1 MSKAG
6 SRKRRFNKTLFC
18 LYQSTSDDLMFWCW
32 FDVLILSMNYGF
44 SMTQISLL
52 FSVSFW
58 AALAMKLPA
67 NALAKKLGAARCVL
81 LSAALFLSAALLL
94 TFGSTFA
101 VAVVGQSIY
110 LAAGSFQEMATVI
123 AKKAA
128 ERDPA
133 HVDYMQLMSTTGV
146 IFSVISLIGAVSMSR
161 LYEIN
166 KNLPMYICIGFCL
179 NSCVLAY
186 FISKYDEEDTKESQ
200 RTRRETLPG
209 MKMRSFDKTTLS
221 CLFLSVLFMV
231 IFYVSGDYLKI
242 MLENDLSAVTDS
254 GRTVFL
260 FSMILLLSRIVKIV
274 SNLLLYAGRNIKI
287 GQERVISFVVIG
299 VVLISSFGVLSKW
312 GSGYYGIILAAS
324 AFLIRVIVF
333 DPFRFSIYDFM
344 LKRLK
349 EDKMIDVLFVQSTGS
364 EISRAVFSTVSTVL
378 LKYYGIHSV
387 MLMLLII
394 SLIFAAGYVVIRR
407 HLVRANGNHKFL
419 RWKKT
424 EIDAADSLTVAVAA
438 LLMHYGVVE
447 DTSYTP
453 EKLAEKLTSVEDID
467 AVDRDIQF
475 SGFHEYQE
483 ETLRRLFYAG
493 HPCAIRTV
501 IKEGDQDHW
510 LPVMYLD
517 DDGGVIWNPYSG
529 ERFLAE
535 LYQIREICC
544 FTVLSDNEILQS
556 FL

>member
-1 MSKAG
+1 MRKAG

-200 RTRRETLPG
+200 RTWRETLPG

-438 LLMHYGVVE
+438 LLMHYGIVE

-544 FTVLSDNEILQS
+544 FTVLSDKEILQS

>member
-1 MSKAG
+1 MSKTG

-44 SMTQISLL
+44 DMTQISLL
-52 FSVSFW
+52 FSVAFW
-58 AALAMKLPA
+58 VALAVKAPA

-81 LSAALFLSAALLL
+81 LSAALFLAAALLL
-94 TFGSTFA
+94 TFGSTLA
-101 VAVVGQSIY
+101 VAIIGQSIY
-110 LAAGSFQEMATVI
+110 LVAGSFQEMATVI

-133 HVDYMQLMSTTGV
+133 NVDYMQLMSTTGV
-146 IFSVISLIGAVSMSR
+146 IFSVISLIAAMSMSR
-161 LYEIN
+161 LYEMN

-186 FISKYDEEDTKESQ
+186 FISRYDEEDTKESLS
-200 RTRRETLPG
+200 TRREVLPG

-221 CLFLSVLFMV
+221 CLFLSILFMV

-242 MLENDLSAVTDS
+242 MIENDLSTVTDS

-260 FSMILLLSRIVKIV
+260 FSMILLVSRLIKIV

-287 GQERVISFVVIG
+287 GQESVLSFIVIS
-299 VVLISSFGVLSKW
+299 VVLIAVLGVLSRW
-312 GSGYYGIILAAS
+312 GSGYYGILISVS

-364 EISRAVFSTVSTVL
+364 EISRAVFSTISTVL
-378 LKYYGIHSV
+378 LKYYGMHSV

-394 SLIFAAGYVVIRR
+394 SLIFAAGYVIIRR
-407 HLVRANGNHKFL
+407 HLVRANGNRKFL

-438 LLMHYGVVE
+438 LLMHYSVVE
-447 DTSYTP
+447 DTAYTP
-453 EKLAEKLTSVEDID
+453 KKLAEKLTSVEEID
-467 AVDRDIQF
+467 AVDHEVQF
-475 SGFHEYQE
+475 GGFYEYQE
-483 ETLRRLFYAG
+483 ETLKKLFYAG

-501 IKEGDQDHW
+501 IKEGEQDRW

-535 LYQIREICC
+535 LHKIEEICC
-544 FTVLSDNEILQS
+544 FTID
-556 FL
+556 

>member
-200 RTRRETLPG
+200 RTRHETLPG

-544 FTVLSDNEILQS
+544 FTVLSDKEILQS

>member
-146 IFSVISLIGAVSMSR
+146 IFSVISLVGAVSMSR

-544 FTVLSDNEILQS
+544 FTVLSDKEILQS

>member
-324 AFLIRVIVF
+324 AFLIRVIVI
-333 DPFRFSIYDFM
+333 DPVRFSIYVFM
-344 LKRLK
+344 LERLK

-438 LLMHYGVVE
+438 LLMHYGIVE

-544 FTVLSDNEILQS
+544 FTVLSDKEILQS

>member
-44 SMTQISLL
+44 DMAQISLL

-58 AALAMKLPA
+58 VALAMKMPA
-67 NALAKKLGAARCVL
+67 NALARKLGAARCVL
-81 LSAALFLSAALLL
+81 LSAALFLAAALFL
-94 TFGSTFA
+94 TFGSTLT
-101 VAVVGQSIY
+101 VAIIGQSIY
-110 LAAGSFQEMATVI
+110 LVAGSFQEMATVI

-133 HVDYMQLMSTTGV
+133 NVDYMQLMSTTGV
-146 IFSVISLIGAVSMSR
+146 IFSVISLIAAMSMSR
-161 LYEIN
+161 LYEMN

-186 FISKYDEEDTKESQ
+186 FISGYDEEDTKESLS
-200 RTRRETLPG
+200 TRREVLPG

-221 CLFLSVLFMV
+221 CLFLSILFMV

-242 MLENDLSAVTDS
+242 MIENDLSTVTDS

-260 FSMILLLSRIVKIV
+260 FSMILLVSRIIKIV

-287 GQERVISFVVIG
+287 GQESVLSFIVIS
-299 VVLISSFGVLSKW
+299 VVLIAVLGVLSRW
-312 GSGYYGIILAAS
+312 GSGYYGILISVS
-324 AFLIRVIVF
+324 AFLIRVMVF

-364 EISRAVFSTVSTVL
+364 EISRAVFSTISTVL
-378 LKYYGIHSV
+378 LKYYGMHSV

-394 SLIFAAGYVVIRR
+394 SLIFAAGYVIIRR
-407 HLVRANGNHKFL
+407 HLVRANGNRKFL

-438 LLMHYGVVE
+438 LLMHYSVVE
-447 DTSYTP
+447 DTAYTP
-453 EKLAEKLTSVEDID
+453 KKLAEKLTSVEEID
-467 AVDRDIQF
+467 AVDHEVQF
-475 SGFHEYQE
+475 GGFYEYQE
-483 ETLRRLFYAG
+483 ETLKKLFYAG

-501 IKEGDQDHW
+501 IKEGEQDRW

-529 ERFLAE
+529 ESFLAE

-544 FTVLSDNEILQS
+544 FTIL
-556 FL
+556 

>member
-200 RTRRETLPG
+200 RTRREALPG
-209 MKMRSFDKTTLS
+209 MKMRSFDKTTFS

-312 GSGYYGIILAAS
+312 GRGYYGIILAAS

-544 FTVLSDNEILQS
+544 FTVLSDKEILQS

>member
-1 MSKAG
+1 MSKTG

-32 FDVLILSMNYGF
+32 FDVLILSLNYGF
-44 SMTQISLL
+44 DMSQISLL

-58 AALAMKLPA
+58 VALAMKMPA
-67 NALAKKLGAARCVL
+67 NALAKKIGAARCVL

-94 TFGSTFA
+94 TFGSTFT

-110 LAAGSFQEMATVI
+110 LVAGSFQEMATVI

-133 HVDYMQLMSTTGV
+133 NVDYMQLMSTPGV
-146 IFSVISLIGAVSMSR
+146 IFSVISLLAAGSMSR
-161 LYEIN
+161 LYEMN

-186 FISKYDEEDTKESQ
+186 FISRYDEEDTKESQ
-200 RTRRETLPG
+200 STRREALPG
-209 MKMRSFDKTTLS
+209 MKIRSFDRTTLS
-221 CLFLSVLFMV
+221 CLFLSILFMV

-242 MLENDLSAVTDS
+242 MIENDLSAMTDS

-260 FSMILLLSRIVKIV
+260 FSMVLLASRIVKIV
-274 SNLLLYAGRNIKI
+274 SNLLLYISRNIKI
-287 GQERVISFVVIG
+287 SQERVVSFVVIG
-299 VVLISSFGVLSKW
+299 VVLISAFGVLSKW
-312 GSGYYGIILAAS
+312 GSGYHGILLAVSAS
-324 AFLIRVIVF
+324 LIRVIVF

-364 EISRAVFSTVSTVL
+364 EISRAVFSTISTVL

-387 MLMLLII
+387 MHMLLII
-394 SLIFAAGYVVIRR
+394 SLIFAAGYVIIHR
-407 HLVRANGNHKFL
+407 HLVRANGNRKFL
-419 RWKKT
+419 KWKKK

-453 EKLAEKLTSVEDID
+453 KKLAEKLTSVEDID
-467 AVDRDIQF
+467 AVDPDIQF
-475 SGFHEYQE
+475 SGFYEYQE
-483 ETLRRLFYAG
+483 ETLKSLFYAG
-493 HPCAIRTV
+493 HPCVIRTAV
-501 IKEGDQDHW
+501 KEGEQDRW

-517 DDGGVIWNPYSG
+517 DDGGIIWDPYSG
-529 ERFLAE
+529 KRFLAE

-544 FTVLSDNEILQS
+544 FTIL
-556 FL
+556 

>member
-1 MSKAG
+1 MSKTG

-58 AALAMKLPA
+58 AALAMKMPA

-81 LSAALFLSAALLL
+81 LSAAMFLSAALLL
-94 TFGSTFA
+94 TFGSTFI

-110 LAAGSFQEMATVI
+110 LVAGSFQEMATVI

-133 HVDYMQLMSTTGV
+133 NVDYMKLMSTTGV
-146 IFSVISLIGAVSMSR
+146 IFSVISLIAAISMSR
-161 LYEIN
+161 LYEMN

-186 FISKYDEEDTKESQ
+186 FISRYDEEDTKESLS
-200 RTRRETLPG
+200 TRREVLPG
-209 MKMRSFDKTTLS
+209 RKMRSFDKTTLS
-221 CLFLSVLFMV
+221 CLFLSILFMV

-242 MLENDLSAVTDS
+242 MIENDLSTVTDS

-260 FSMILLLSRIVKIV
+260 FSMILLVSRIIKIV

-287 GQERVISFVVIG
+287 GQESVLSFIVIS
-299 VVLISSFGVLSKW
+299 VVLIAVLGVLSRW
-312 GSGYYGIILAAS
+312 GSGYYGILISVS
-324 AFLIRVIVF
+324 AFLIRVMVF

-364 EISRAVFSTVSTVL
+364 EISRAVFSTISTVL

-394 SLIFAAGYVVIRR
+394 SLIFAAGYVIIRR
-407 HLVRANGNHKFL
+407 HMVRANGNRKF
-419 RWKKT
+419 RKWKKT
-424 EIDAADSLTVAVAA
+424 EIDASDSLTVAVAA

-453 EKLAEKLTSVEDID
+453 KKLAEKLTSVEDIG
-467 AVDRDIQF
+467 AVYRDIQF
-475 SGFHEYQE
+475 GGFYEYQE

-501 IKEGDQDHW
+501 IKGGEQDRW

-544 FTVLSDNEILQS
+544 FNILSDEDILRS
-556 FL
+556 LF

>member
-394 SLIFAAGYVVIRR
+394 SLIFAAGYVIIRR
-407 HLVRANGNHKFL
+407 HLVRANGNRKFL

-544 FTVLSDNEILQS
+544 FTVLSDKEILQS
-556 FL
+556 LL

>member
-1 MSKAG
+1 MSKTD

-44 SMTQISLL
+44 SMTRISLL
-52 FSVSFW
+52 FAVSFW
-58 AALAMKLPA
+58 VALAMKAPA

-81 LSAALFLSAALLL
+81 LSAAMFLLAALLL
-94 TFGSTFA
+94 TFGSTFI

-110 LAAGSFQEMATVI
+110 LVAGSFQEMATVI
-123 AKKAA
+123 AKKAV

-133 HVDYMQLMSTTGV
+133 NVDYMKLMSTTGV
-146 IFSVISLIGAVSMSR
+146 IFSVISLIAAISMSW
-161 LYEIN
+161 LYEID

-186 FISKYDEEDTKESQ
+186 FISKYDEEDTKEHQ
-200 RTRRETLPG
+200 RTRREALPG
-209 MKMRSFDKTTLS
+209 MKIRHFDRTTLS
-221 CLFLSVLFMV
+221 CIFLSVLFMV

-242 MLENDLSAVTDS
+242 MIESDLSAVTDS

-260 FSMILLLSRIVKIV
+260 FSMILLVSRIVKIA
-274 SNLLLYAGRNIKI
+274 SNLLIYVGRNIKI

-299 VVLISSFGVLSKW
+299 VLLISAIGVLSKR
-312 GSGYYGIILAAS
+312 GSGYYGIIMAAS

-364 EISRAVFSTVSTVL
+364 EISRVVFSTIATVL
-378 LKYYGIHSV
+378 LHFYGMHSV
-387 MLMLLII
+387 MQMLFII
-394 SLIFAAGYVVIRR
+394 SLIFAAGYVIARR
-407 HLVRANGNHKFL
+407 HLVRAGGNRKFL

-424 EIDAADSLTVAVAA
+424 EIDAVDSLTVAVAA

-453 EKLAEKLTSVEDID
+453 RKLAETIASVEDID
-467 AVDRDIQF
+467 AVDPDIQF
-475 SGFHEYQE
+475 DGFYEYQE
-483 ETLRRLFYAG
+483 ETLKRLFYAG

-501 IKEGDQDHW
+501 IKEGEQARW

-517 DDGGVIWNPYSG
+517 DDGGVIWDPYSG
-529 ERFLAE
+529 ERFLTE
-535 LYQIREICC
+535 LHKIEEICC
-544 FTVLSDNEILQS
+544 FTIA
-556 FL
+556 

>member
-1 MSKAG
+1 MSKTG

-44 SMTQISLL
+44 DMTQISLL
-52 FSVSFW
+52 FSVAFW
-58 AALAMKLPA
+58 VALAVKAPA

-81 LSAALFLSAALLL
+81 LSAAMFLLAALLL
-94 TFGSTFA
+94 TFGCTFA

-128 ERDPA
+128 ERDPEN
-133 HVDYMQLMSTTGV
+133 VDYMQLMSTTGV
-146 IFSVISLIGAVSMSR
+146 IFSVISLIAALSMSR
-161 LYEIN
+161 LYEMN

-200 RTRRETLPG
+200 RTRREALPG

-254 GRTVFL
+254 GRTVFI
-260 FSMILLLSRIVKIV
+260 FSMVLLSSRIVKIV

-287 GQERVISFVVIG
+287 GQESVLSFIVIS
-299 VVLISSFGVLSKW
+299 VVLIAVLGVLSRW
-312 GSGYYGIILAAS
+312 GSGYYGILISVS
-324 AFLIRVIVF
+324 AFLIRVMVF

-364 EISRAVFSTVSTVL
+364 EISRAVFSTISTVL
-378 LKYYGIHSV
+378 LKYYGMHSV

-394 SLIFAAGYVVIRR
+394 SLIFAAGYVIIRR
-407 HLVRANGNHKFL
+407 HMVRPNGNRKF
-419 RWKKT
+419 RKWKKT
-424 EIDAADSLTVAVAA
+424 EIDVADSLTVAVAA

-453 EKLAEKLTSVEDID
+453 KKLAEKLVSVEDID
-467 AVDRDIQF
+467 AVDPDIQF
-475 SGFHEYQE
+475 DGFYEYQE
-483 ETLRRLFYAG
+483 ETLKRLFYAG

-501 IKEGDQDHW
+501 IKEGEQDRW

-544 FTVLSDNEILQS
+544 FTIL
-556 FL
+556 

>member
-44 SMTQISLL
+44 DMAQISLL

-58 AALAMKLPA
+58 VALAMKMPA
-67 NALAKKLGAARCVL
+67 NALARKLGAARCVL
-81 LSAALFLSAALLL
+81 LSAALFLAAALLL
-94 TFGSTFA
+94 TFGSTLA
-101 VAVVGQSIY
+101 VAIIGQSIY
-110 LAAGSFQEMATVI
+110 LVAGSFQEMATVI

-133 HVDYMQLMSTTGV
+133 NVDYMQLMSTTGV
-146 IFSVISLIGAVSMSR
+146 IFSVISLIAAMSMSR
-161 LYEIN
+161 LYEMN

-186 FISKYDEEDTKESQ
+186 FISRYDEEDTKESLS
-200 RTRRETLPG
+200 TRREVLPG

-221 CLFLSVLFMV
+221 CLFLSILFMV

-242 MLENDLSAVTDS
+242 MIENDLSTVTDS

-260 FSMILLLSRIVKIV
+260 FSMILLVSRIIKIV

-287 GQERVISFVVIG
+287 GQESVLSFIVIS
-299 VVLISSFGVLSKW
+299 VVLIAVLGVLSRW
-312 GSGYYGIILAAS
+312 GSGYYGILISVS
-324 AFLIRVIVF
+324 AFLIRVMVF

-364 EISRAVFSTVSTVL
+364 EISRAVFSTISTVL
-378 LKYYGIHSV
+378 LKYYGMHSV

-394 SLIFAAGYVVIRR
+394 SLIFAAGYVIIRR
-407 HLVRANGNHKFL
+407 HLVRANGNRKFL

-453 EKLAEKLTSVEDID
+453 KKLAEKLTSVEDID
-467 AVDRDIQF
+467 AVYRDIQF
-475 SGFHEYQE
+475 GGFYEYQE
-483 ETLRRLFYAG
+483 ETLRRLFYEG

-501 IKEGDQDHW
+501 IKGGEQDRW

-517 DDGGVIWNPYSG
+517 DDGGVIWNPYSK

-544 FTVLSDNEILQS
+544 FNILSDEDILRS
-556 FL
+556 LF

>member
-1 MSKAG
+1 MSKTG

-44 SMTQISLL
+44 SMTRISLL

-58 AALAMKLPA
+58 VALAMKAPA

-81 LSAALFLSAALLL
+81 LSAAMFLSAALLL
-94 TFGSTFA
+94 TFGSTFI

-110 LAAGSFQEMATVI
+110 LVAGSFQEMATVI

-133 HVDYMQLMSTTGV
+133 NVDYMKLMSTTGV
-146 IFSVISLIGAVSMSR
+146 IFSVISLIAAISMSW
-161 LYEIN
+161 LYEID

-260 FSMILLLSRIVKIV
+260 FSMILLVSRIIKIV

-287 GQERVISFVVIG
+287 GQESVLSFIVIS
-299 VVLISSFGVLSKW
+299 VVLIAVLGVLSRW
-312 GSGYYGIILAAS
+312 GSGYYGILISVS
-324 AFLIRVIVF
+324 AFLIRVMVF

-364 EISRAVFSTVSTVL
+364 EISRAVFSTISTVL
-378 LKYYGIHSV
+378 LKYYGMHSV

-394 SLIFAAGYVVIRR
+394 SLIFAAGYVIIRR
-407 HLVRANGNHKFL
+407 HLVRANGNRKFL

-438 LLMHYGVVE
+438 LLMHYSVVE
-447 DTSYTP
+447 DTAYTP
-453 EKLAEKLTSVEDID
+453 KKLAEKPTSVEEID
-467 AVDRDIQF
+467 AVDHEVQF
-475 SGFHEYQE
+475 GGFYEYQE
-483 ETLRRLFYAG
+483 ETLKKLFYAG

-501 IKEGDQDHW
+501 IKEGEQDRW

-529 ERFLAE
+529 ESFLAE
-535 LYQIREICC
+535 LYKIEEICC
-544 FTVLSDNEILQS
+544 FTIN
-556 FL
+556 

>member
-438 LLMHYGVVE
+438 LLMHYGIVE

-544 FTVLSDNEILQS
+544 FTVLSDKEILQS

>member
-312 GSGYYGIILAAS
+312 GRGYYGIILAAS

-394 SLIFAAGYVVIRR
+394 SLIFAAGNVAIRR

-438 LLMHYGVVE
+438 LLMHYGIVE

-544 FTVLSDNEILQS
+544 FTVLSDKEILQS

>member
-1 MSKAG
+1 MSKTD

-44 SMTQISLL
+44 STTRISLL
-52 FSVSFW
+52 FAVSFW
-58 AALAMKLPA
+58 VALAMKAPA
-67 NALAKKLGAARCVL
+67 NALAKRLGAARCVL

-94 TFGSTFA
+94 TFGSTLV
-101 VAVVGQSIY
+101 VAIIGQSIY
-110 LAAGSFQEMATVI
+110 LVAGSFQEMATVI

-133 HVDYMQLMSTTGV
+133 HVDYMKLMSMTGV
-146 IFSVISLIGAVSMSR
+146 IFSVISLIAAVSMSW
-161 LYEIN
+161 LYGID

-186 FISKYDEEDTKESQ
+186 FISKYDEEDTKEHQ
-200 RTRRETLPG
+200 RTRREALPG
-209 MKMRSFDKTTLS
+209 MKIRHFDRTTLS

-242 MLENDLSAVTDS
+242 MIESDLSAVTDS

-260 FSMILLLSRIVKIV
+260 FSMILLVSRIVKIA
-274 SNLLLYAGRNIKI
+274 SNLLIYVGRNIKI

-299 VVLISSFGVLSKW
+299 VLLISAIGVLSKR
-312 GSGYYGIILAAS
+312 GSGYYGIIMAAS

-364 EISRAVFSTVSTVL
+364 EISRAVFSTIATVL
-378 LKYYGIHSV
+378 VTYYGIDSV
-387 MLMLLII
+387 MMMLLII
-394 SLIFAAGYVVIRR
+394 SLIFAAGYVIIRR
-407 HLVRANGNHKFL
+407 HLVRAGGNRKFL

-424 EIDAADSLTVAVAA
+424 EIDTADSLTVAVAA

-453 EKLAEKLTSVEDID
+453 RKLAEKLVSVEDID
-467 AVDRDIQF
+467 AVDPDIQF
-475 SGFHEYQE
+475 DGFYEYRE
-483 ETLRRLFYAG
+483 ETLKKLFYAG

-501 IKEGDQDHW
+501 IKEGEQARW

-517 DDGGVIWNPYSG
+517 DDGGVIWDPYSG

-544 FTVLSDNEILQS
+544 FTIL
-556 FL
+556 

>member
-231 IFYVSGDYLKI
+231 IFYVAGDYLKI
-242 MLENDLSAVTDS
+242 MLETDRSAVTDS

-544 FTVLSDNEILQS
+544 FTVLSDKEILQS

>member
-179 NSCVLAY
+179 ISCVLAY
-186 FISKYDEEDTKESQ
+186 FISRYDEEDTKESLS
-200 RTRRETLPG
+200 TRREVLPG

-221 CLFLSVLFMV
+221 CLFLSILFMV

-242 MLENDLSAVTDS
+242 MIENDLSTVTDS

-260 FSMILLLSRIVKIV
+260 FSMILLVSRIIKIV

-287 GQERVISFVVIG
+287 GQESVLSFIVIS
-299 VVLISSFGVLSKW
+299 VVLIAVLGVLSRW
-312 GSGYYGIILAAS
+312 GSGYYGILISVS
-324 AFLIRVIVF
+324 AFLIRVMVF

-364 EISRAVFSTVSTVL
+364 EISRAVFSTISTVL
-378 LKYYGIHSV
+378 LKYYGMHSV

-394 SLIFAAGYVVIRR
+394 SLIFAAGYVIIRR
-407 HLVRANGNHKFL
+407 HLVRANGNRKFL

-424 EIDAADSLTVAVAA
+424 EIDAADSLIVAVAA
-438 LLMHYGVVE
+438 LLMHYSVVE
-447 DTSYTP
+447 DTAYTP
-453 EKLAEKLTSVEDID
+453 KKLAEKLTSVEEID
-467 AVDRDIQF
+467 AVDHEVQF
-475 SGFHEYQE
+475 GGFYEYQE
-483 ETLRRLFYAG
+483 ETLKKLFYAG

-501 IKEGDQDHW
+501 IKEGEQDRW

-535 LYQIREICC
+535 LHKIEEICC
-544 FTVLSDNEILQS
+544 FTID
-556 FL
+556 

>member
-44 SMTQISLL
+44 SMTQISLF

-81 LSAALFLSAALLL
+81 LSAALFLAAALLL
-94 TFGSTFA
+94 TFGSTLA
-101 VAVVGQSIY
+101 VAIIGQSIY
-110 LAAGSFQEMATVI
+110 LVAGSFQEMATVI

-133 HVDYMQLMSTTGV
+133 NVDYMQLMSTTGV
-146 IFSVISLIGAVSMSR
+146 IFSVISLIAAMSMSR
-161 LYEIN
+161 LYEMN

-186 FISKYDEEDTKESQ
+186 FISRYDEEDTKESLS
-200 RTRRETLPG
+200 TRREVLPG

-221 CLFLSVLFMV
+221 CLFLSILFMV

-242 MLENDLSAVTDS
+242 MIENDLSTVTDS

-260 FSMILLLSRIVKIV
+260 FSMILLVSRIIKIV

-287 GQERVISFVVIG
+287 GQESVLSFIVIS
-299 VVLISSFGVLSKW
+299 VVLIAVLGVLSRW
-312 GSGYYGIILAAS
+312 GSGYYGILISVS
-324 AFLIRVIVF
+324 AFLIRVMVF

-364 EISRAVFSTVSTVL
+364 EISRAVFSTISTVL
-378 LKYYGIHSV
+378 LKYYGMHSV

-394 SLIFAAGYVVIRR
+394 SLIFAAGYVIIRR
-407 HLVRANGNHKFL
+407 HLVRANGNRKFL

-438 LLMHYGVVE
+438 LLMHYSVVE
-447 DTSYTP
+447 DTAYTP
-453 EKLAEKLTSVEDID
+453 KKLAEKLTSVEEID
-467 AVDRDIQF
+467 AVDHEVQF
-475 SGFHEYQE
+475 GGFYEYQE
-483 ETLRRLFYAG
+483 ETLKKLFYAG

-501 IKEGDQDHW
+501 IKEGEQDRW

-535 LYQIREICC
+535 LHKIEEICC
-544 FTVLSDNEILQS
+544 FTID
-556 FL
+556 

>member
-1 MSKAG
+1 
-6 SRKRRFNKTLFC
+6 
-18 LYQSTSDDLMFWCW
+18 MFWCW

-299 VVLISSFGVLSKW
+299 VILISSFGVLSKW

-544 FTVLSDNEILQS
+544 FTVLSDKEILQS

>member
-1 MSKAG
+1 MSKTG
-6 SRKRRFNKTLFC
+6 SQKRRFNKTLFC

-58 AALAMKLPA
+58 AALAMKMPA

-101 VAVVGQSIY
+101 AAVVGQSIY

-128 ERDPA
+128 ERDPEN
-133 HVDYMQLMSTTGV
+133 VDYMQLMSTTGV
-146 IFSVISLIGAVSMSR
+146 IFSVISLIAALSMSR
-161 LYEIN
+161 LYEMN

-200 RTRRETLPG
+200 RTRREALPG

-254 GRTVFL
+254 GRTVFI
-260 FSMILLLSRIVKIV
+260 FSMILLSSRIVKIV

-287 GQERVISFVVIG
+287 GQERVISLVVIG
-299 VVLISSFGVLSKW
+299 VVLISAFGVLSKW
-312 GSGYYGIILAAS
+312 GSGYYGILIAAS
-324 AFLIRVIVF
+324 AFMIRVLVF

-364 EISRAVFSTVSTVL
+364 EISRAAFSTISTVL
-378 LKYYGIHSV
+378 LNYYGIHSV

-394 SLIFAAGYVVIRR
+394 SLIFAAGYVIIRR
-407 HLVRANGNHKFL
+407 HMVRPNGNRKF
-419 RWKKT
+419 RKWKKT

-453 EKLAEKLTSVEDID
+453 KKLAEKLVSVEDIN
-467 AVDRDIQF
+467 AVDPDIQF
-475 SGFHEYQE
+475 DGYYEYQE
-483 ETLRRLFYAG
+483 ETLKRLFYAG

-501 IKEGDQDHW
+501 IKEGEQDRW

-517 DDGGVIWNPYSG
+517 DDGGVIWNRAVQNRRNLLFY
-529 ERFLAE
+529 
-535 LYQIREICC
+535 
-544 FTVLSDNEILQS
+544 D
-556 FL
+556 

>member
-287 GQERVISFVVIG
+287 GQERVVSFVVIG

-544 FTVLSDNEILQS
+544 FTVLSDKEILQS

>member
-438 LLMHYGVVE
+438 LLMHYGIVE

-475 SGFHEYQE
+475 SGFHAYQE

-544 FTVLSDNEILQS
+544 FTVLSDKEILQS

>member
-312 GSGYYGIILAAS
+312 GRGYYGIILAAS

-544 FTVLSDNEILQS
+544 FTVLSDKEILQS

>member
-1 MSKAG
+1 MTKNDPEKS
-6 SRKRRFNKTLFC
+6 SFNKPLYC

-544 FTVLSDNEILQS
+544 FTVLSDKEILQS
-556 FL
+556 LL

>member
-438 LLMHYGVVE
+438 LLMHYGIVE

-544 FTVLSDNEILQS
+544 FTVLSDKEILQS
-556 FL
+556 LL

>member
-1 MSKAG
+1 
-6 SRKRRFNKTLFC
+6 
-18 LYQSTSDDLMFWCW
+18 MFWCW

-44 SMTQISLL
+44 DMTQISLL
-52 FSVSFW
+52 FSVAFW
-58 AALAMKLPA
+58 VALAVKAPA

-81 LSAALFLSAALLL
+81 LSAAMFLLAALLL
-94 TFGSTFA
+94 TFGCTFA

-133 HVDYMQLMSTTGV
+133 NVDYMQLMSTTGV
-146 IFSVISLIGAVSMSR
+146 IFSVISLIAAMSMSR
-161 LYEIN
+161 LYEMN

-186 FISKYDEEDTKESQ
+186 FISRYDEEDTKESLS
-200 RTRRETLPG
+200 TRREVLPG

-221 CLFLSVLFMV
+221 CLFLSILFMV

-242 MLENDLSAVTDS
+242 MIENDLSTVTDS

-260 FSMILLLSRIVKIV
+260 FSMILLVSRIIKIV

-287 GQERVISFVVIG
+287 GQESVLSFIVIS
-299 VVLISSFGVLSKW
+299 VVLIAVLGVLSRW
-312 GSGYYGIILAAS
+312 GSGYYGILISVS
-324 AFLIRVIVF
+324 AFLIRVMVF

-364 EISRAVFSTVSTVL
+364 EISRAVFSTISTVL
-378 LKYYGIHSV
+378 LKYYGMHSV

-394 SLIFAAGYVVIRR
+394 SLIFAAGYVIIRR
-407 HLVRANGNHKFL
+407 HLVRANGNRKFL

-438 LLMHYGVVE
+438 LLMHYSVVE
-447 DTSYTP
+447 DTAYTP
-453 EKLAEKLTSVEDID
+453 KKLAEKLTSVEEID
-467 AVDRDIQF
+467 AVDHEVQF
-475 SGFHEYQE
+475 GGFYEYQE
-483 ETLRRLFYAG
+483 ETLKKLFYAG

-501 IKEGDQDHW
+501 IKEGEQDRWLPVICAIRTVIKEGEQDRW

-544 FTVLSDNEILQS
+544 FTIL
-556 FL
+556 

>member
-378 LKYYGIHSV
+378 LQYYGIHSV

-493 HPCAIRTV
+493 YPCAIRTV

-544 FTVLSDNEILQS
+544 FTVLSDKEILQS

>member
-6 SRKRRFNKTLFC
+6 SRKRRFDKTLFC

-438 LLMHYGVVE
+438 LLMHYGIVE

-483 ETLRRLFYAG
+483 ETLRKLFYAG

-544 FTVLSDNEILQS
+544 FTVLSDKEILQS
-556 FL
+556 LL

>member
-544 FTVLSDNEILQS
+544 FTVLSDKEILQS

>member
-1 MSKAG
+1 MTKNDPEKS
-6 SRKRRFNKTLFC
+6 SFNKPLYC

-110 LAAGSFQEMATVI
+110 LAAGSFQEN
-123 AKKAA
+123 
-128 ERDPA
+128 
-133 HVDYMQLMSTTGV
+133 YMQLMSTTGV

-544 FTVLSDNEILQS
+544 FTVLSDKEILQS

>member
-1 MSKAG
+1 M
-6 SRKRRFNKTLFC
+6 
-18 LYQSTSDDLMFWCW
+18 
-32 FDVLILSMNYGF
+32 
-44 SMTQISLL
+44 
-52 FSVSFW
+52 
-58 AALAMKLPA
+58 
-67 NALAKKLGAARCVL
+67 
-81 LSAALFLSAALLL
+81 
-94 TFGSTFA
+94 
-101 VAVVGQSIY
+101 
-110 LAAGSFQEMATVI
+110 
-123 AKKAA
+123 
-128 ERDPA
+128 
-133 HVDYMQLMSTTGV
+133 
-146 IFSVISLIGAVSMSR
+146 
-161 LYEIN
+161 
-166 KNLPMYICIGFCL
+166 
-179 NSCVLAY
+179 
-186 FISKYDEEDTKESQ
+186 
-200 RTRRETLPG
+200 
-209 MKMRSFDKTTLS
+209 
-221 CLFLSVLFMV
+221 
-231 IFYVSGDYLKI
+231 
-242 MLENDLSAVTDS
+242 
-254 GRTVFL
+254 
-260 FSMILLLSRIVKIV
+260 
-274 SNLLLYAGRNIKI
+274 
-287 GQERVISFVVIG
+287 ISFVVIG

-438 LLMHYGVVE
+438 LLMHYGIVE

-544 FTVLSDNEILQS
+544 FTVLSDKEILQS